1 MLKKLSIILLFI
13 IILVIILIKFQEN
26 NRISYILTNAI
37 GSDEYLS
44 KIDEK
49 IFTGIGGADETYIY
63 KIMDTKQIN
72 CNLLK
77 KYKKIEFPDFSEKK
91 YINSNQPICEYVIP
105 DKFNRYITVIIQNE
119 ILILELVY

>member
-1 MLKKLSIILLFI
+1 MIILI
-13 IILVIILIKFQEN
+13 IILIEVQEN
-26 NRISYILTNAI
+26 SRISYILTNAL
-37 GSDEYLS
+37 GSDKYLS

-49 IFTGIGGADETYIY
+49 IFTGIGGADETHIY

-72 CNLLK
+72 CNVLK

-91 YINSNQPICEYVIP
+91 YINSNQPVCEYIIP
-105 DKFNRYITVIIQNE
+105 DKFDRYITIIIQNE